1 MTIPVAYSRQ
11 EAEGRSS
18 EIPDFPMR
26 LVKELTHRP
35 PDSDPADAI
44 SPRFAEMLLELV
56 VERSHEVENVPN
68 YHKIQHRFIESVLR
82 DPNLTEADILR
93 GGQLFGIDFTRPRA
107 VILVGA
113 SSYILGP
120 DLESDPDLDE
130 ARILQRAKNLIKC
143 VVSYFSLPRDT
154 ICAYIGNGEI
164 AILKASSS
172 RDLAGWVEQRDRS
185 DWGTMSW
192 ANLDALKRATAGLL
206 STLKHE
212 TRTEIAIGIGRY
224 HPGIHGLARSY
235 QDARAALSL
244 GLQFEGPNQVHC
256 LDQLGIASFVGV
268 ADDRTKVDLSAHL
281 LSPLDHAP
289 ELIET
294 LEAFFAEN
302 CCPSSTASRLE
313 IHRNTLRYRLDK
325 ITSLTGLD
333 PRIFDHAVQIRLALV
348 VRLLNQPH
356 R

>member
-1 MTIPVAYSRQ
+1 MTIHVAADRREEQ
-11 EAEGRSS
+11 GRS
-18 EIPDFPMR
+18 
-26 LVKELTHRP
+26 ELTRDFSLRLMQELTQCSP
-35 PDSDPADAI
+35 ETDSSDPI
-44 SPRFAEMLLELV
+44 SSRLAEMLFELMV
-56 VERSHEVENVPN
+56 QQSRGIEDVPN
-68 YHKIQHRFIESVLR
+68 YHEVQHRFIESVLR

-113 SSYILGP
+113 ASYILGQ
-120 DLESDPDLDE
+120 DQDPSLDVDD
-130 ARILQRAKNLIKC
+130 ARLQGRAKNVIKC

-164 AILKASSS
+164 AILKASTS
-172 RDLAGWVEQRDRS
+172 RDLAGWVDQQDSS
-185 DWGTMSW
+185 DWGTLSW
-192 ANLDALKRATAGLL
+192 ANLGALKRATNGLL
-206 STLKHE
+206 ATLQRE
-212 TRTEIAIGIGRY
+212 TGCEVTVGIGRY
-224 HPGIHGLARSY
+224 HPGIRGLARSY

-244 GLQFEGPNQVHC
+244 GLQFKGPNHVHC

-268 ADDRTKVDLSAHL
+268 ADERTKIDLSSHL

-302 CCPSSTASRLE
+302 CCPSSTAARLE

-325 ITSLTGLD
+325 IASLTGLD
-333 PRIFDHAVQIRLALV
+333 PRTFDHAVQIRLALI
-348 VRLLNQPH
+348 VRLLNRFH
-356 R
+356 G